1 MGTQEQPRL
10 SAWSRHPLPGTG
22 QALPDRGR
30 RRGRRGGARRVHTGW
45 HTVCLGRHL
54 RAPLVSRSALA
65 NLVLADRNEGN
76 SLLRFPQRAV
86 LPFCDLWS
94 VGAEWEYAPPKPTH
108 RLCDASTA
116 GLSTKPP
123 AQSFS
128 LPVGSYLSFRLA
140 RSCCGLSV
148 STWSASHSWLSSKEN
163 SQTKISVIHSDWEWF
178 RVVSF
183 CSLSGQDFAKAQFN
197 DSEGSTFNTEDCV
210 NLEKFLCPKKLE
222 IVLK

>member
-1 MGTQEQPRL
+1 MGTQERPQL

-22 QALPDRGR
+22 QALPDRG

-65 NLVLADRNEGN
+65 NLEADCNEGN

-140 RSCCGLSV
+140 RSCCGLYRPGQPRTADSR
-148 STWSASHSWLSSKEN
+148 AK
-163 SQTKISVIHSDWEWF
+163 KIYGQRFQWFTVVHSDLEWF
-178 RVVSF
+178 PFVVYLVKILQKL
-183 CSLSGQDFAKAQFN
+183 SLMILKAQPL
-197 DSEGSTFNTEDCV
+197 TQ
-210 NLEKFLCPKKLE
+210 K
-222 IVLK
+222 IVWT

>member
-1 MGTQEQPRL
+1 MGTQERPRL

-54 RAPLVSRSALA
+54 RAPLVSRSALP
-65 NLVLADRNEGN
+65 NLGADRNEGN

-116 GLSTKPP
+116 GLSSETTCSKFLASRGFVFVLP
-123 AQSFS
+123 ACSELLRPVCIDLVSLAQLTLEQRKFTDKDFS
-128 LPVGSYLSFRLA
+128 D
-140 RSCCGLSV
+140 
-148 STWSASHSWLSSKEN
+148 
-163 SQTKISVIHSDWEWF
+163 SQWF
-178 RVVSF
+178 RVVQSDSEWF
-183 CSLSGQDFAKAQFN
+183 PFEVYLVKILQKLSLMILKAQPL
-197 DSEGSTFNTEDCV
+197 TQ
-210 NLEKFLCPKKLE
+210 K
-222 IVLK
+222 IVWT

>member
-1 MGTQEQPRL
+1 MGTQERPQL

-22 QALPDRGR
+22 QALPDRG

-65 NLVLADRNEGN
+65 NLEADCNEGN

-116 GLSTKPP
+116 GLSSETTCSKVLVSRGFLFVLP
-123 AQSFS
+123 ACSE
-128 LPVGSYLSFRLA
+128 LLRP
-140 RSCCGLSV
+140 V

-163 SQTKISVIHSDWEWF
+163 LRTKISVIHSGSQWF